1 MSISL
6 GTADE
11 IAAQLGITL
20 AETPVCVAC
29 LSFVSAG
36 LREGD
41 EKDARRWAKEM
52 ASMIWEEGLAEPA
65 REAVRR
71 ALERGVSDADACLA
85 DLDARGG
92 RSLVA
97 RAIVFRL
104 AAELAEHERRSFE
117 LHRQAREV
125 QGTAPPEWN

>member
-1 MSISL
+1 MSVSL
-6 GTADE
+6 AMSDE
-11 IAAQLGITL
+11 IAAQLDLTL

-52 ASMIWEEGLAEPA
+52 TPFIWDEGLAEVVLD
-65 REAVRR
+65 AVR
-71 ALERGVSDADACLA
+71 AAAERGVRDASACLA
-85 DLDARGG
+85 DLEERKG
-92 RSLVA
+92 RSVVA

-104 AAELAEHERRSFE
+104 AVELAEEERRSVG
-117 LHRQAREV
+117 LHRRARELL
-125 QGTAPPEWN
+125 GSAPPEWN

>member
-1 MSISL
+1 MTVSL
-6 GTADE
+6 ATADE
-11 IAAQLGITL
+11 LAAQLGLTL
-20 AETPVCVAC
+20 AETPVCTAC

-52 ASMIWEEGLAEPA
+52 TPFIWEEGLSEPA
-65 REAVRR
+65 LAAVRAAADR
-71 ALERGVSDADACLA
+71 DVANAARGLA

-92 RSLVA
+92 RSIVA

-104 AAELAEHERRSFE
+104 AGELAEEERRFAA
-117 LHRQAREV
+117 LHRHARERL
-125 QGTAPPEWN
+125 GSAPAEWN